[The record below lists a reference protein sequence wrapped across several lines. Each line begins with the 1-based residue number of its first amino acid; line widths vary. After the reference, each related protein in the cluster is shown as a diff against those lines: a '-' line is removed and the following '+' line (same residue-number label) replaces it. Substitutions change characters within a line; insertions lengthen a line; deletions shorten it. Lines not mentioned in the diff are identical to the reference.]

1 MTDLNNLTAEDF
13 NFDAL
18 KDAIGS
24 DPFAK
29 QSRFQ
34 RDERFYVLSKDK
46 NGNGAAL
53 IRFLP
58 DSEKRMIIEMQ
69 KIGTTITKGDKKRFV
84 NKFSPATIGLPCPF
98 QEEWARRWNSGDK
111 EGSKPFSRSIRYVT
125 NIKILKDP
133 ANPENEGKIFLYEM
147 SGAMRNKLEKAL
159 NPSEQDVALGKTPK
173 QLFNPLKGNSFRL
186 VAQKGSNGQINYDAS
201 EVVAEE
207 TSIYNSVEE
216 AIKDIKENTYKLGD
230 LLKPEAFD
238 SYETLLQDF
247 KRVTF
252 QDMDESTPQ
261 ATPVDAQAEPA
272 ASKTEPA
279 ASKTEPEVSQAEPA
293 AAQAEPEVSQ
303 AEPEVSQTTKSDD
316 LDSILQ
322 GLV

>member
-1 MTDLNNLTAEDF
+1 MTEKDNLTVDDF

-29 QSRFQ
+29 QTRFK
-34 RDERFYVLSKDK
+34 RDERFYMLSKDK

-58 DSEKRMIIEMQ
+58 DSEKRIIIEMQ
-69 KIGTTITKGDKKRFV
+69 KIVTTITKGDKKRFV

-98 QEEWARRWNSGDK
+98 QEEWAKRWNSGDK

-159 NPSEQDVALGKTPK
+159 NPSEQDIALGKTPK
-173 QLFNPLKGNSFRL
+173 QLYNPLKGNSFRL

-216 AIKDIKENTYKLGD
+216 AIKDIKENTYKLSD

-238 SYETLLQDF
+238 SYETLVQDF

-252 QDMDESTPQ
+252 QDMDDSAAPQAKPVAETSSQATTSQETVKAETQETVKAETPQ
-261 ATPVDAQAEPA
+261 A
-272 ASKTEPA
+272 SKP
-279 ASKTEPEVSQAEPA
+279 KD
-293 AAQAEPEVSQ
+293 
-303 AEPEVSQTTKSDD
+303 DD